1 MLKKNFDQ
9 QQDFLQADTAD
20 TIPRTQSTLSYTFK
34 CLTMCYNTMILSFQQ
49 IRAIQRV

>member
-34 CLTMCYNTMILSFQQ
+34 CFLYWFYPSNK
-49 IRAIQRV
+49 